1 MKDEKGHT
9 YVYYSMRSGERQE
22 RKRTGCRPS
31 GLRSAA
37 GLRER
42 GRCGMMPA
50 KGCDRM
56 TNYKELTRQLAGLIG
71 GVPHRTANLA
81 NASALVFSALPGLN
95 WAGFYLLEGETLV
108 LGPFQGK
115 PACIEIPLGRGV
127 CGTAAAKDET
137 QVVADVHVFP
147 GHIACDSASNSEIVV
162 PIHGPEGAVVGVLDI
177 DSVLFDRFDA
187 HDRAGL
193 EELVSVLERE
203 LFPPA

>member
-1 MKDEKGHT
+1 MN
-9 YVYYSMRSGERQE
+9 YER
-22 RKRTGCRPS
+22 
-31 GLRSAA
+31 LA
-37 GLRER
+37 
-42 GRCGMMPA
+42 
-50 KGCDRM
+50 
-56 TNYKELTRQLAGLIG
+56 RQLRDLAAEESWY
-71 GVPHRTANLA
+71 VPLLA
-81 NASALVFSALPGLN
+81 NASALLYGALDDLN
-95 WAGFYLLEGETLV
+95 WAGFYLMREGRLE
-108 LGPFQGK
+108 LGPFQGRI
-115 PACIEIPLGRGV
+115 ACIHIPLGRGV

-162 PIHGPEGAVVGVLDI
+162 TIHGPEGAVVGVLDI